1 MHVTIVVGCFDG
13 VFVCVCNEIVCVSN
27 LISFC
32 IDDIFVLHLHWWW
45 GRSLMGHCPARGRR
59 AHLLPLKEPPTCLL
73 TGPCPPYTTICWTT
87 TSILLPCRIKPATH
101 YYMPDHADYT
111 QLYWTM
117 PDQADQNQCISQQS
131 WVSHTVQQLFCAHS
145 VMIAFAS
152 GPQERTKYPQVPFLI
167 KKSCVAVK
175 WGTI

>member
-1 MHVTIVVGCFDG
+1 MVVTG
-13 VFVCVCNEIVCVSN
+13 E
-27 LISFC
+27 
-32 IDDIFVLHLHWWW
+32 

-101 YYMPDHADYT
+101 YYMPDHANHILLYAGPCQHT

-117 PDQADQNQCISQQS
+117 PDQADQNHCISQQS
-131 WVSHTVQQLFCAHS
+131 SVSHTVQQLFCAHS

-152 GPQERTKYPQVPFLI
+152 GLQERKKYPQVPFLFLDLN
-167 KKSCVAVK
+167 
-175 WGTI
+175 